1 MRKEN
6 KKNTIPSFTTRI
18 QRLYDAHK
26 NNTILATLAVVVV
39 IAVGSIMLLTKAS
52 GFFAA
57 SEAELGTKTANAV
70 AVADTTASGG
80 SAVKFTASSSGT
92 ACATGE
98 IGTPPNCY
106 PAPPGPLATGKHWNV
121 IFNDD
126 FNGSSLDTTKWSPC
140 FDWNSGSCTSSF
152 NNGREH
158 YQASQVQISNGTAKL
173 VAEPL
178 SPPFSS
184 TACYQDSC
192 TYKAGLISTARPI
205 ANSTSKYLFPF
216 TYGYVESR
224 MKYPAHSGFFTAFW
238 MLPTNTSYTYR
249 SEIDIV
255 EILGGDP
262 NTIFMTYHYSDRT
275 KSYKPNTGDHNNGAC
290 QVKDYSTDFVRFGMD
305 WEPTYIAW
313 YINGVKCGQFNGDT
327 TTIENGPMQM
337 ILHMMID
344 NDWERSWGLTLSD
357 LTQKDQLEVDY
368 VRIYQQQ

>member
-1 MRKEN
+1 MPVARFQNIYKRN
-6 KKNTIPSFTTRI
+6 KQTVWAASI
-18 QRLYDAHK
+18 
-26 NNTILATLAVVVV
+26 ATLGV
-39 IAVGSIMLLTKAS
+39 IAIGIVLLAAHAA

-57 SEAELGTKTANAV
+57 TEAESGTKTTNAV
-70 AVADTTASGG
+70 TVTDASASGG
-80 SAVKFTASSSGT
+80 QAVKFTAPTSGGT
-92 ACATGE
+92 SCATGE
-98 IGTPPNCY
+98 IGTPPACY
-106 PAPPGPLATGKHWNV
+106 PAPPGPLASGKQWNV

-140 FDWNSGSCTSSF
+140 FDWNSGNCTSSF
-152 NNGREH
+152 NDGREH
-158 YQASQVQISNGTAKL
+158 YQASQVQLSNGTAKL

-178 SPPFSS
+178 SPPLSS
-184 TACYQDSC
+184 TACYLDSC
-192 TYKAGLISTARPI
+192 TYKAGLISTSRPI

-216 TYGYVESR
+216 TYGYIESR

-238 MLPTNTSYTYR
+238 MLPTNTSYSYR

-262 NTIFMTYHYSDRT
+262 NTIFMTYHYNNRAS
-275 KSYKPNTGDHNNGAC
+275 SYKPNTGDHNNGAC
-290 QVKDYSTDFVRFGMD
+290 AVKDYSTDWVRFGVD

-313 YINGVKCGQFNGDT
+313 YINGVKCGQFNGDA
-327 TTIENGPMQM
+327 TTIENGPMQI

-344 NDWERSWGLTLSD
+344 NNWERSWGLTLSD